1 MPRFNTLP
9 KPRQMAISGLVAE
22 FLRTA
27 HRDLFLSAFSV
38 QQLLAAFQKF
48 NIKVGRDGKPASAGM
63 WRAID
68 DLESQLDGFSA
79 GPCECCGTNF

>member
-9 KPRQMAISGLVAE
+9 QPRQMAVSGLVAE

-27 HRDLFLSAFSV
+27 HRDLFLPSFSA

-48 NIKVGRDGKPASAGM
+48 NIKVGRDGQPASAGL
-63 WRAID
+63 WRAIEY
-68 DLESQLDGFSA
+68 LETHLGGPSS
-79 GPCECCGTNF
+79 GPCECCGTDF

>member
-9 KPRQMAISGLVAE
+9 TPNQMAVSGLVAE

-27 HRDLFLSAFSV
+27 HRDLFLPAFSA

-48 NIKVGRDGKPASAGM
+48 NIKVGRDGQPASGGL
-63 WRAID
+63 WRAIEY
-68 DLESQLDGFSA
+68 LESHLEGPFS
-79 GPCECCGTNF
+79 GPCECCGIDF